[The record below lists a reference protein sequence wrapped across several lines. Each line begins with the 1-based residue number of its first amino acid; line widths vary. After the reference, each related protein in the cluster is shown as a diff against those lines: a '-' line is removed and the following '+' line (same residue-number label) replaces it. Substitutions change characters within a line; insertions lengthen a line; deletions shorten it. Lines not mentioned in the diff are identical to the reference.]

1 MDTFRKPPSRPWKK
15 GPTRGKGGP
24 QNSTCEYR
32 GVRQRTWGKWV
43 AEIREPKKRTRLWL
57 GSFATAEEA
66 ALAYDDAARRLYGP
80 DAYLNLPHLQSTI
93 TSSSSSKPPH
103 KYFKWFP
110 SKGGGLVSSMFPSSI
125 YDDVAAEVPE
135 KVSLGSLEKPQIDLN
150 EFLQQLGVL
159 KEGEEEKVA
168 PPEAA
173 RVEAGAEEGLKDGG
187 GGGGGFEELGF
198 NWESLI
204 EMRGLE
210 EEVMVE
216 AMMEDVH
223 EGLLSVHGSIWDH

>member
-32 GVRQRTWGKWV
+32 G
-43 AEIREPKKRTRLWL
+43 
-57 GSFATAEEA
+57 
-66 ALAYDDAARRLYGP
+66 AARRLYGP

-93 TSSSSSKPPH
+93 TSSSSKPPH

-110 SKGGGLVSSMFPSSI
+110 SKGGGLVSSMFPSCGLLNLGAQHNVHVI
-125 YDDVAAEVPE
+125 HQRLQQL
-135 KVSLGSLEKPQIDLN
+135 KGSLEKPQIDLN

-187 GGGGGFEELGF
+187 GVDGGFEELGF
-198 NWESLI
+198 NWETLI